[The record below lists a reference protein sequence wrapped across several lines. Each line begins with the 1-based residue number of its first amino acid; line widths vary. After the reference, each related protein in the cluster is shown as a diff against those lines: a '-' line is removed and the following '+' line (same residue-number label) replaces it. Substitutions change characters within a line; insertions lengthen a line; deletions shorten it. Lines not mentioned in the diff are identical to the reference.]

1 MKLKAEEISNIIKEE
16 IQKFD
21 LSADMYEQGTVV
33 SAGDGIV
40 KIDGLSNCEYG
51 EIIQFENGE
60 NGLVLNLE
68 EQLIGAIIIDNSK
81 NIREGSIAKRTKS
94 PAHVPVSDELLGRV
108 VDPLGKPLDNRGQ
121 IKYTQ
126 TRPIENAAPGIINR
140 KAITRPLQTGI
151 IAIDSMIPIGKG
163 QRELI
168 IGDKQTGKTT
178 IGIDTII
185 NQKDKDVVCI
195 YVAIGQKASDIST
208 TVDILKRHD
217 ALKYTIVVAATASDS
232 PAKQYIAPYSG
243 CAIAEYFMYEKHKDV
258 LIVYDDLSKHAIA
271 YRTISLLLRRPPGRE
286 AYPGDIFYIH
296 SRLLERAGQLSD
308 SLGGGSITAIP
319 IVETLDEDISSYI
332 PTNIISITDGQIH
345 LDTELF
351 HSGHRPA
358 VNAGLS
364 VSRVGGAAQT
374 EAMRKIAGSIR
385 INLAQYRELE
395 VFAQFGSELDKV
407 TKGKIE
413 EGEKLL
419 EVLKQHKNSPLN
431 IIDQVI
437 ILYVALNKFLVDIP
451 LDRVKEFND
460 RLIEYINMNKDV
472 KNKLT
477 DLEDKDVDAFTE
489 EISNT
494 ILMYKRESWDSHV

>member
-1 MKLKAEEISNIIKEE
+1 MKLKAEEISNVIKEQ
-16 IQKFD
+16 IQNLD
-21 LSADMYEQGTVV
+21 LSADMYEQGIVV

-40 KIDGLSNCEYG
+40 KIYGLSGCEYG
-51 EIIQFENGE
+51 EIIVFENGE

-68 EQLIGAIIIDNSK
+68 EQLIGAIIIDDSK
-81 NIREGSIAKRTKS
+81 NIKEGSIVKRTKNT
-94 PAHVPVSDELLGRV
+94 AYVPVSAELLGRV
-108 VDPLGKPLDNRGQ
+108 IDPLGKPLDNRGE

-126 TRPIENAAPGIINR
+126 TRPIENPAPGIIDR

-208 TVDILKRHD
+208 TVDTLKRHD
-217 ALKYTIVVAATASDS
+217 ALNYTIIIAATASDS
-232 PAKQYIAPYSG
+232 PAKQYISPYSG
-243 CAIAEYFMYEKHKDV
+243 CAIAEYFMYEKNKDV

-286 AYPGDIFYIH
+286 AYPGDVFYIH
-296 SRLLERAGQLSD
+296 SRLLERAGQLND
-308 SLGGGSITAIP
+308 DLGGGSITAIP

-374 EAMRKIAGSIR
+374 EAMKKVSGSLR
-385 INLAQYRELE
+385 INLAQYRDLE
-395 VFAQFGSELDKV
+395 IFSQFGSELDKV

-419 EVLKQHKNSPLN
+419 EILKQHKNSPMN
-431 IIDQVI
+431 IDDQVI
-437 ILYVALNKFLVDIP
+437 ILYTALNKFLIDIP
-451 LDRVKEFND
+451 LKRIKEFNEN
-460 RLIEYINMNKDV
+460 LIEYINRNSDL
-472 KNKLT
+472 KNKLS
-477 DLEDKDVDAFTE
+477 DLKNKDINEYIE
-489 EISNT
+489 EMGNT
-494 ILMYKRESWDSHV
+494 ISMYKKESWDNNV